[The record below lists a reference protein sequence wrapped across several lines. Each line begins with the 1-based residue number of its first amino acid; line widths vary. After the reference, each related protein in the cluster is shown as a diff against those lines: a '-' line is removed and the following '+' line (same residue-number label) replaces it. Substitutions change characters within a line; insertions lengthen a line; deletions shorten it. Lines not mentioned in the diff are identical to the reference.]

1 MMGSLECVQKYL
13 EIDAVFNRK
22 PVNLVCVD
30 LVYLVCLDI
39 MNLVYVDL
47 LNLVYL
53 DHFTS
58 LLSPNRPPDIVEVLL
73 LLQTNQV

>member
-1 MMGSLECVQKYL
+1 MMGSLECVEKYL
-13 EIDAVFNRK
+13 EIDAVFNRT
-22 PVNLVCVD
+22 PV
-30 LVYLVCLDI
+30 
-39 MNLVYVDL
+39 NLVYVDL
-47 LNLVYL
+47 VNRVYL

>member
-1 MMGSLECVQKYL
+1 MMGSLECVEKYL
-13 EIDAVFNRK
+13 EIDAVFNRT
-22 PVNLVCVD
+22 PVNLVYVD
-30 LVYLVCLDI
+30 LVNRVYL
-39 MNLVYVDL
+39 DL

>member
-1 MMGSLECVQKYL
+1 MMGSLGCVQKYL
-13 EIDAVFNRK
+13 EIDAVFNQK

-30 LVYLVCLDI
+30 LVYLVCL
-39 MNLVYVDL
+39 DL